1 MRLKTEHN
9 ITQRELRAR
18 QWRAALRDLIALTI
32 QHAGQERDRAISR
45 RQMGDAL
52 YLLGLLD
59 D

>member
-32 QHAGQERDRAISR
+32 QHAGQERDRATQR
-45 RQMGDAL
+45 RQMRDAL
-52 YLLGLLD
+52 YLLGLWNE
-59 D
+59 